1 MFKSENKVIATL
13 FMEKFISINQK
24 YPIRSSERKF
34 QLPKQKLK
42 TTDYAILSKSDVSET
57 KVLITN

>member
-24 YPIRSSERKF
+24 YPIRSSERKIS
-34 QLPKQKLK
+34 
-42 TTDYAILSKSDVSET
+42 TS
-57 KVLITN
+57 